1 MLAKAKATSLRDKVK
16 RFGHYNVIAPRFTV
30 VSQELRALHAAV
42 NGDVAVI
49 AELKSTW
56 DDLDMKGKTLTAVCA
71 SYKSLLASAARNFEY
86 LQRKAKQE
94 SLPAQSHYQQ
104 ILA

>member
-1 MLAKAKATSLRDKVK
+1 MLAKAKATSLRGKVK
-16 RFGHYNVIAPRFTV
+16 RFGDYNGIAPRFAV

-42 NGDVAVI
+42 NGDVAAI

-56 DDLDMKGKTLTAVCA
+56 DDLDVKGKQLTAVCA

-86 LQRKAKQE
+86 LQRKAKQK
-94 SLPAQSHYQQ
+94 SLPEQSHYKQ
-104 ILA
+104 ILS

>member
-1 MLAKAKATSLRDKVK
+1 MFAKAKATSLRGKVK
-16 RFGHYNVIAPRFTV
+16 RFGDYNIIAPRFAE

-42 NGDVAVI
+42 NGDVAAV

-56 DDLDMKGKTLTAVCA
+56 DNMEEKGKTLTAVCA

-86 LQRKAKQE
+86 LQRKAKQK
-94 SLPAQSHYQQ
+94 SLPEQKHYAS
-104 ILA
+104 ILS